1 MADPKYAALFLAE
14 GREHLR
20 ACNQLLLEWE
30 RTPGASEPVNGLFR
44 AIHNIKGMAATLGY
58 GAVADLAHRAENVL
72 DTIRGGRTT
81 ITPDLIQLLFRT
93 VDALEKAVEGAAAG
107 KGEPS
112 ARLLASLDRAGP
124 GGQEADR
131 RTDGQAD
138 RDSSPPVAASVAD
151 VEAGARTGVAARLPA
166 RPPARPTGHLVGVII
181 RSGTPMRGARALLAL
196 RRVEAFGK
204 ITALRPPATAFERED
219 FDGRFS
225 FHLRTDTAPADI
237 EMAIRAAGEVE
248 AVAFDANV
256 AVEAEGPVVAARQI
270 RVDLRRLD
278 AMMKLVG
285 ELVVAR
291 NRLLDLARGDDTE
304 LQEVAGSVSRLV
316 GGLQTEVVAARMT
329 PVSDVFDRFPRLVR
343 DLARDLGKQIRFE
356 MEGGAIE
363 LDRSILDELGD
374 PLLHLIRNAAD
385 HGLEPAE
392 DRQTA
397 GKPAEGRILL
407 SAVRERRTV
416 AIRVSDDGRGID
428 RAAVLARAKRDG
440 LADAAVEILTDDVLL
455 RVLSRP
461 GFTTARRVSGISGR
475 GVGVEVALARAR
487 ALGGS
492 LEVQTEQG
500 RGTTFTLRVPLT
512 LAIVRALLAQAG
524 EERYAVPLAYVA
536 ETVEFDPRAVT
547 ALRSREALVVRDR
560 VIPTVHLR
568 DLVAAKGNG
577 LPVRRPTIIL
587 EVGERR
593 TALVV
598 DALLGQQ
605 DIVIEP
611 FDAPRGLPSYLGGA
625 TILADGAPALILDA
639 AALV

>member
-14 GREHLR
+14 SREHLR
-20 ACNQLLLEWE
+20 SCNALLLEWE

-58 GAVADLAHRAENVL
+58 SAIADLAHRAENVL
-72 DTIRGGRTT
+72 DAVRSERAAA
-81 ITPDLIQLLFRT
+81 TPALIQLLFRS
-93 VDALEKAVEGAAAG
+93 VDALEKGIEGAQSG

-112 ARLLASLDRAGP
+112 AALLAALDKAGGLPAERLAKPAGSSPQTSAQPGVAGP
-124 GGQEADR
+124 P
-131 RTDGQAD
+131 
-138 RDSSPPVAASVAD
+138 S
-151 VEAGARTGVAARLPA
+151 GAAARIPA
-166 RPPARPTGHLVGVII
+166 RGPAGHLVGVTI

-196 RRVEAFGK
+196 RRVEALGK
-204 ITALRPPATAFERED
+204 ITALRPTAVAIERED

-225 FHLRTDTAPADI
+225 FHLRTGAEPAVI
-237 EMAIRAAGEVE
+237 EAALRSAGDVE
-248 AVAFDANV
+248 RVAFDADV
-256 AVEAEGPVVAARQI
+256 SVEAEGPIVAARQI
-270 RVDLRRLD
+270 RIDLHRLD
-278 AMMKLVG
+278 TMMKLVG
-285 ELVVAR
+285 ELVVTR
-291 NRLLDLARGDDTE
+291 NRMLELMRGGDSELAE
-304 LQEVAGSVSRLV
+304 LAGGVSRLV
-316 GGLQTEVVAARMT
+316 SDLQTQVVAARMT
-329 PVSDVFDRFPRLVR
+329 PVSEVFDRFPRLVR
-343 DLARDLGKQIRFE
+343 DLGRDLGKQIRFE
-356 MEGGAIE
+356 MEGGSIE

-385 HGLEPAE
+385 HGLESAA
-392 DRQTA
+392 DREAA

-428 RAAVLARAKRDG
+428 RAAVLAKAKRDG
-440 LADAAVEILTDDVLL
+440 LADPAAEMLTDDVLL
-455 RVLSRP
+455 RVLARP
-461 GFTTARRVSGISGR
+461 GFSTAQEVSGISGR
-475 GVGVEVALARAR
+475 GVGVEVAFARAR

-492 LEVQTEQG
+492 LEVQTEAG
-500 RGTTFTLRVPLT
+500 RGATFTLRVPLT

-536 ETVEFDPRAVT
+536 ETVEFDPQAVT
-547 ALRSREALVVRDR
+547 ALRAREAVVVRDR

-568 DLVAAKGNG
+568 DLVAAKVDS
-577 LPVRRPTIIL
+577 LPLRQPTIIL

-611 FDAPRGLPSYLGGA
+611 FDAPRGLPPYLGGA